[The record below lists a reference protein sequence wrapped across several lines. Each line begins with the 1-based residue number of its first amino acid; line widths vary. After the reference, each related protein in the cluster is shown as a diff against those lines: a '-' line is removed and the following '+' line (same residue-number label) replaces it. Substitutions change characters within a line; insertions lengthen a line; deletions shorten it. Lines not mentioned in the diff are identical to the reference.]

1 MARKTY
7 NDGIDRDLLDRLIKE
22 RGARSALDF
31 ESLAGEL
38 KKALAE
44 RMLNTEMDVHLSG
57 EDERAAGN
65 HRNGT
70 SPKRV
75 DTGSERVVLEIP
87 RDRHGRFDPALIG
100 KYQRRFPGFDD
111 KIIAL
116 YARGMST
123 RDIRAHVGELYGVE
137 ISPDLISA
145 VTDAVIEEVHAWQNR
160 PLESTYA
167 IVYFDALRVKIRD
180 EGMVRNKAVYLAIG
194 VTCDGDK
201 DVLGLWIEHTEGAK
215 FWLRV
220 MNELKARGVSDI
232 LIAVVDGLKG
242 FPEAITA
249 AFPECVVQ
257 TCIVHLIRYSM
268 QFASWKERK
277 ALARALKPVYAA
289 IDAQAAERELTEFE
303 AGPWGQRYP
312 AVVAT
317 WRRRWGEVIPFF
329 AFSEQVRRIIYTTNA
344 IESLN
349 SQVRKAV
356 RNKGHF
362 PSDEAATKLIYLALR
377 NIVAKWKR
385 APKEWH
391 AAKTQLAIQFGERFI
406 VSA

>member
-1 MARKTY
+1 MASKRQKIDPKLIDSLLRDQDPSKVFEQ
-7 NDGIDRDLLDRLIKE
+7 DGLL
-22 RGARSALDF
+22 
-31 ESLAGEL
+31 GEL

-44 RMLNTEMDVHLSG
+44 RMLNAEMDVHLDQ
-57 EDERAAGN
+57 DEQKAAGN
-65 HRNGT
+65 HRNGRSSKQVLT
-70 SPKRV
+70 
-75 DTGSERVVLEIP
+75 DTGPVRLDIP
-87 RDRHGRFDPALIG
+87 RDRHGRFDPKLIA

-123 RDIRAHVGELYGVE
+123 REIQAHVGELYGLE
-137 ISPDLISA
+137 ISPDLVSA
-145 VTDAVIEEVHAWQNR
+145 VTDSVLDEVGSWQSR

-180 EGMVRNKAVYLAIG
+180 EGLVRNKAVYLAIG

-201 DVLGLWIEHTEGAK
+201 DVLGLWIEQTEGAK

-220 MNELKARGVSDI
+220 MNELKARGVGDV

-242 FPEAITA
+242 FPEAITS
-249 AFPECVVQ
+249 AFPDCVVQ

-268 QFASWKERK
+268 QFASWKERRE
-277 ALARALKPVYAA
+277 LARALKPIYTAVGVDAA
-289 IDAQAAERELTEFE
+289 QEELDAFER
-303 AGPWGQRYP
+303 GPWGQKYP
-312 AVVAT
+312 AITAS
-317 WRRRWGEVIPFF
+317 WRRRWSEVVPFF
-329 AFSEQVRRIIYTTNA
+329 AFSPEVRKIIYTTNA

-349 SQVRKAV
+349 SQVRRAV

-362 PSDEAATKLIYLALR
+362 PSDQAATKLIYLALR
-377 NIVAKWKR
+377 QIVAKWKR

-391 AAKTQLAIQFGERFI
+391 AAKAQLAIQFGERFVI
-406 VSA
+406 NG